1 MTEQWEHTDAKLAE
15 QWTRIRALLRA
26 EVGDAAFN
34 SWLKPLTLGEIL
46 GTRLR
51 IAVPTRFMRDWIEQ
65 NYGTKLTEFWK
76 EEMGCAGKHFFH
88 QGQFSSNINS

>member
-65 NYGTKLTEFWK
+65 NYGTKLTEFGRK
-76 EEMGCAGKHFFH
+76 RIQTLVRLK
-88 QGQFSSNINS
+88 